1 MEFKDKNYYEILEVS
16 SSASPEDVHQGYL
29 RAKNAYSQDS
39 LALYSL
45 MSQEEC
51 ENILNLIDEAYTIIS
66 DPHKRRQYDEARGIN
81 QGLSDSFRQQ
91 SRLASVGFT
100 KEDSEHKIGQ
110 VSESAKPQS
119 MTKLVAKKKF
129 QLDYKVDEE
138 FEKEIEQTTDFSG
151 ELLRRIREYK
161 TVDINR
167 MSEMTKVS
175 KTYIK
180 NIEEEDITR
189 LPAIVYVRGFVYQY
203 AKCLKLNPDLV
214 ATSYTYR
221 LKNKKEQE

>member
-16 SSASPEDVHQGYL
+16 STSSPEDVHQGYL

-45 MSQEEC
+45 MSKEEC
-51 ENILNLIDEAYTIIS
+51 ENILQLIDEAYTIIS

-81 QGLSDSFRQQ
+81 QDLSDSFRQQ

-100 KEDSEHKIGQ
+100 KDGSDHKIGQ
-110 VSESAKPQS
+110 VGESVKPQS
-119 MTKLVAKKKF
+119 MTKIVAQKKF
-129 QLDYKVDEE
+129 QLDYKVNQE
-138 FEKEIEQTTDFSG
+138 FETEIEQTTEFSG
-151 ELLRRIREYK
+151 EFLRRVREYK
-161 TVDINR
+161 GVDINR

-180 NIEEEDITR
+180 NIEDEDTTR

-221 LKNKKEQE
+221 LKNQKSE

>member
-1 MEFKDKNYYEILEVS
+1 MEFKDKNYYEVLEVS
-16 SSASPEDVHQGYL
+16 STSSPEDVHQGYL

-45 MSQEEC
+45 MSKEEC
-51 ENILNLIDEAYTIIS
+51 ESILQLIEEAYTIIS
-66 DPHKRRQYDEARGIN
+66 DPHKRRQYDDARGIN
-81 QGLSDSFRQQ
+81 QDLSDSFRQQ

-100 KEDSEHKIGQ
+100 KDETDHRIGQ
-110 VSESAKPQS
+110 SGESAKPQS
-119 MTKLVAKKKF
+119 MTKIVAQKKF
-129 QLDYKVDEE
+129 QLDYKVNED
-138 FEKEIEQTTDFSG
+138 FEKEVEQTTEFTG
-151 ELLRRIREYK
+151 EFLRRVREYK
-161 TVDINR
+161 GVDINR

-180 NIEEEDITR
+180 NIEDEDTSR

-221 LKNKKEQE
+221 LKNQKSE

>member
-16 SSASPEDVHQGYL
+16 STSTPEDVHQGYL

-45 MSQEEC
+45 MSKEEC
-51 ENILNLIDEAYTIIS
+51 ENILQLIDEAYTIIS

-81 QGLSDSFRQQ
+81 QDLSDSFRQQ
-91 SRLASVGFT
+91 SRLASAGFT
-100 KEDSEHKIGQ
+100 KDGADHKINQ
-110 VSESAKPQS
+110 TEESAKPQS
-119 MTKLVAKKKF
+119 MTKIVAQKKF
-129 QLDYKVDEE
+129 QLDYKVSEE
-138 FEKEIEQTTDFSG
+138 FEKEIEQATEFSG
-151 ELLRRIREYK
+151 EFLRRVREYK
-161 TVDINR
+161 GVDINR

-180 NIEEEDITR
+180 NIEDEDTTR

-214 ATSYTYR
+214 ATSYTY
-221 LKNKKEQE
+221 

>member
-1 MEFKDKNYYEILEVS
+1 MEFKDKNYYEVLEVS
-16 SSASPEDVHQGYL
+16 STSSPEDVHQGYL

-45 MSQEEC
+45 MSKEEC
-51 ENILNLIDEAYTIIS
+51 ENILQLIEEAYTIIS
-66 DPHKRRQYDEARGIN
+66 DPHKRRQYDDARGIN
-81 QGLSDSFRQQ
+81 QDLSDSFRQQ

-100 KEDSEHKIGQ
+100 KDKTDHRIGQ
-110 VSESAKPQS
+110 SGESAKPQS
-119 MTKLVAKKKF
+119 MTKIVAQKKF
-129 QLDYKVDEE
+129 QLEYKVNQD
-138 FEKEIEQTTDFSG
+138 FEKEVEQTTEFTG
-151 ELLRRIREYK
+151 EFLRRVREYK
-161 TVDINR
+161 GVDINR

-180 NIEEEDITR
+180 NIEDEDTSR

-221 LKNKKEQE
+221 LKNQKSE

>member
-1 MEFKDKNYYEILEVS
+1 MEFKDKNYYEILEIS
-16 SSASPEDVHQGYL
+16 SNASPEDVHQGYL

-51 ENILNLIDEAYTIIS
+51 ENILELIDEAYTIIS
-66 DPHKRRQYDEARGIN
+66 DPNKRREYDEARGIN
-81 QGLSDSFRQQ
+81 QNLSDSFRQQ
-91 SRLASVGFT
+91 SRVASAGFIR
-100 KEDSEHKIGQ
+100 EESEHKIGQ
-110 VSESAKPQS
+110 IGETAKPQS
-119 MTKLVAKKKF
+119 MTKIVAQKKF
-129 QLDYKVDEE
+129 QLDYKVNQD

-151 ELLRRIREYK
+151 DFLKRVREYK
-161 TVDINR
+161 GVDINR
-167 MSEMTKVS
+167 MSEMTRVS

-180 NIEEEDITR
+180 NIEDEDTER

-214 ATSYTYR
+214 ATSYTFR
-221 LKNKKEQE
+221 LKNQKSE